1 MSDVV
6 IRPMRRED
14 LPRVMEIERASYTAP
29 WPEASFRG
37 LLSRTDASIHI
48 AENEGRI
55 VGYAACWAVMEQG
68 ELGNI
73 AVAPGQRGRGIAKR
87 LMDAVIEDMRERG
100 VRELF
105 LEVRVTNDVARHL
118 YERYGFE
125 EIGCRPDYYTAPVED
140 AIVMRKRLE
149 PRDDD

>member
-1 MSDVV
+1 MSDVA
-6 IRPMRRED
+6 IRPVRPED
-14 LPRVMEIERASYTAP
+14 LPRIMEIERASYTAP

-37 LLSRTDASIHI
+37 LLRRPDASILI
-48 AENEGRI
+48 AELDGQI
-55 VGYAACWAVMEQG
+55 VGYAACWAVYEQG

-73 AVAPGQRGRGIAKR
+73 AVAPEYRGRGIAKR

-105 LEVRVTNDVARHL
+105 LEVRVTNEVARRL

-125 EIGCRPDYYTAPVED
+125 EIGWRPDYYTAPVED

-149 PRDDD
+149 PRDGT

>member
-1 MSDVV
+1 VSDVA
-6 IRPMRRED
+6 IRPMRPED
-14 LPRVMEIERASYTAP
+14 LPRIMEIERASYTAP

-37 LLSRTDASIHI
+37 LLGRADASVHV
-48 AENEGRI
+48 AEIDGRI
-55 VGYAACWAVMEQG
+55 VGYAACWAVLEQG

-73 AVAPGQRGRGIAKR
+73 AVAPEHRGRGISKT
-87 LMDAVIEDMRERG
+87 LMDAVIDDMRARG

-105 LEVRVTNDVARHL
+105 LEVRVTNDVARNL

-140 AIVMRKRLE
+140 AIVMRKRLDA
-149 PRDDD
+149 RGDD

>member
-1 MSDVV
+1 MSDVA
-6 IRPMRRED
+6 IRPVRPED
-14 LPRVMEIERASYTAP
+14 LPRIMEIERASYTAP

-37 LLSRTDASIHI
+37 LLRRPDASIHI
-48 AENEGRI
+48 AELDGRI
-55 VGYAACWAVMEQG
+55 VGYAACWAVYDQG

-73 AVAPGQRGRGIAKR
+73 AVAPEYRGRGIAKR

-105 LEVRVTNDVARHL
+105 LEVRVTNEVARHL

-140 AIVMRKRLE
+140 AIVMRKRLDA
-149 PRDDD
+149 RGDD